1 MKIEAPELRVD
12 AESLLGGVNWRAVF
26 GSEGPVEVEI
36 GVGKGRFL
44 LAAAGARPD
53 VLHFGVEW
61 ANQYLRIAER
71 RALRQGLTNVR
82 FARVDARELLGAVAS
97 ASVRAYYI
105 FYPDPWPK
113 KRHHKRR
120 LLQLTTAEQ
129 LARSLAPGGALH
141 VATDHADYWE
151 TIEPLFDA
159 HPAFTRRALFGGEG
173 FPLPVDGPLTNFE
186 AKYGLE
192 GRMRHR
198 ASWERRD
205 TCVVRSGG

>member
-12 AESLLGGVNWRAVF
+12 AESLLRGVDWRAVF
-26 GSEGPVEVEI
+26 GSDGPVEVEI
-36 GVGKGRFL
+36 GIGKGRFL
-44 LAAAGARPD
+44 LAAAETRPD

-71 RALRQGLTNVR
+71 RAARRGLTNVR
-82 FARVDARELLGAVAS
+82 FARVDARELLGALAR

-120 LLQLTTAEQ
+120 LLQLTTANQ

-159 HPAFTRRALFGGEG
+159 HPAFERRTLFGGEG

-205 TCVVRSGG
+205 TGVVRVSR